1 MFKDIVGNVQEE
13 YGEYSNRLL
22 GMLKK
27 IRGNVSLDS
36 GKC

>member
-1 MFKDIVGNVQEE
+1 MFKNIVGNVQEE
-13 YGEYSNRLL
+13 YGEYSNRFL

-27 IRGNVSLDS
+27 IQGNVSSDS